1 MSKDN
6 NIVEQNLQDT
16 LKNFYINYAYET
28 IEERAIPNIND
39 GLKPVHLRILYSMN
53 QLGLSANAKTLK
65 CARVVGDV
73 LGKYHAHGDSSVYGA
88 LITQSQDWVMRYPPI
103 YVHGNNGGLDGDP
116 AAAMRYTETRLTR
129 YGEAMLN
136 DLNKNVVDFQPNFDD
151 TLTEPIVLGTLLPNL
166 LANGTPAGIACGF
179 ATSIPPHNLNELYDA
194 IIFMIQKA
202 LKDEEYTAADLL
214 QFIKAP
220 DFPTGG
226 IITSIKDMPKAMSTG
241 KGKVTVRCKYEIKE
255 DKKNTYIEIT
265 ELPYLVNKLKLV
277 ESIEKIIA
285 DKKIEGLKEI
295 TDSSKGDDVLIR
307 IDLKKN
313 ANADLIMK
321 QLLAKTDLRVNV
333 SYNIVAVN
341 NDRDILTDI
350 GILDCLEQFIIHS
363 MAVVR
368 RRSQYD
374 LSKLNH
380 NILILEGVQKAIE
393 NIDRVIEI
401 VRTED
406 DPVLTLQDEFEIE
419 EEQAKYI
426 YDMKIS
432 RLSKVSEEKVETDL
446 SDMYDQLPHL
456 VGLVEDDEELLKQL
470 IDEFTIMKDKY
481 GDDRRTVIELED
493 EIELVDLVKDEELI
507 VTITS
512 DQNIKAVSTKEYN
525 KQNRAGKG
533 SQGAATKEDE
543 IVTDLFSVNSKDDL
557 LFITNT
563 GRCHTIKAYKIPKV
577 SRNARGKNL
586 ANFVSMEEG
595 EHPIKTLATNLNDK
609 ERYLVL
615 VTRKGQI
622 KRLALAQLSNRFNVT
637 KVMGLVDDDEIVD
650 ALLATDDEEVMVITA
665 NSMSARFNSN
675 TVRPS
680 GRAARGVK
688 GINLSVDDAVIGI
701 VSMHSE
707 KEVVTVTKYGIAK
720 ATKEEEFASKSRG
733 CKGIYCH
740 KISDK
745 TGPVVSAFILDN
757 ANILVATA
765 NGKTIRIDSEN
776 IAHSG
781 RHTTGTK
788 LINLDKDD
796 FVVAVTCLPE
806 EQVEEIE
813 NE

>member
-1 MSKDN
+1 MAE
-6 NIVEQNLQDT
+6 NIIEKSVGDALAPRY
-16 LKNFYINYAYET
+16 KAYALSV
-28 IEERAIPNIND
+28 IGDRAIPDVNT
-39 GLKPVHLRILYSMN
+39 GLKPSGRKIVWDMYTHGMRN
-53 QLGLSANAKTLK
+53 TDPEKK
-65 CARVVGDV
+65 CAKVVGSV
-73 LGKYHAHGDSSVYGA
+73 LGTTYPHGDISLYDA
-88 LITQSQDWVMRYPPI
+88 LTRLGQDWVMRYPLI
-103 YVHGNNGGLDGDP
+103 DTSTSFGNRDGFK
-116 AAAMRYTETRLTR
+116 AAAYRYTTCHLSR
-129 YGEAMLN
+129 YGDAVCKDIEK
-136 DLNKNVVDFQPNFDD
+136 DTVDYMDNFDS
-151 TLTEPIVLGTLLPNL
+151 TLKEPVTLPSLLPNF
-166 LANGTPAGIACGF
+166 LANGTNGIAVSMS
-179 ATSIPPHNLNELYDA
+179 TYVPPHNLTEIYDA
-194 IIFMIQKA
+194 IIFMINKA
-202 LKDEEYTAADLL
+202 LKDEEYEASDIAK
-214 QFIKAP
+214 IMKGP
-220 DFPTGG
+220 DFPDGG
-226 IITSIKDMPKAMSTG
+226 IITSNKDWLKAIEEG
-241 KGKVTVRCKYEIKE
+241 RGKVILRCKYEIEE
-255 DKKNTYIEIT
+255 DKKHNKIIRIT
-265 ELPYLVNKLKLV
+265 ELPYQVNKLKLV
-277 ESIEKIIA
+277 NKI
-285 DKKIEGLKEI
+285 
-295 TDSSKGDDVLIR
+295 DDLR
-307 IDLKKN
+307 IDNKVEGIREVIDVTKRTENCNIEIKLKKN
-313 ANADLIMK
+313 ANPDLVIK
-321 QLLAKTDLRVNV
+321 HLLSKTDMQIAINYNV
-333 SYNIVAVN
+333 KALLNG
-341 NDRDILTDI
+341 TPHEF
-350 GILDCLEQFIIHS
+350 GILDCLEQFILHS
-363 MAVVR
+363 MEVVR

-406 DPVLTLQDEFEIE
+406 DPVLTLQDELELE
-419 EEQAKYI
+419 EEQAKYV

-512 DQNIKAVSTKEYN
+512 DQNIKAVATKEYN

-688 GINLSVDDAVIGI
+688 GINLGVDDAVIGI
-701 VSMHSE
+701 VVMKPNE
-707 KEVVTVTKYGIAK
+707 EVVTVTKYGIAK

-796 FVVAVTCLPE
+796 YVVAVTCLPE
-806 EQVEEIE
+806 EKIEEVEE
-813 NE
+813 

>member
-707 KEVVTVTKYGIAK
+707 KEIVTVTKYGIAK

>member
-6 NIVEQNLQDT
+6 SIIEQSLQDT
-16 LKNFYINYAYET
+16 LKGFYINYAYET

-39 GLKPVHLRILYSMN
+39 GLKPVHLRILYSMS
-53 QLGLSANAKTLK
+53 QLGLGSNAKTLK
-65 CARVVGDV
+65 SARVVGDV

-88 LITQSQDWVMRYPPI
+88 LITQSQDWVMRYPTI

-136 DLNKNVVDFQPNFDD
+136 DLNKNIVDFQPNFDD
-151 TLTEPIVLGTLLPNL
+151 TLTEPIVLGTLLPNC

-194 IIFMIQKA
+194 IIFMIKRA
-202 LKDEEYTAADLL
+202 LEGEDYTANDLL
-214 QFIKAP
+214 QFISAP

-226 IITSIKDMPKAMSTG
+226 VITSVKDMLKAMTTG
-241 KGKVTVRCKYEIKE
+241 KGKITVRCKYEIKE

-285 DKKIEGLKEI
+285 DKKIDGLKDI

-307 IDLKKN
+307 INLKKG
-313 ANADLIMK
+313 ANADLIIK

-333 SYNIVAVN
+333 NYNIVTVN

-363 MAVVR
+363 MGIIR

-374 LSKLNH
+374 LNKLNH

-406 DPVLTLQDEFEIE
+406 EPVETLVEEFDLEM
-419 EEQAKYI
+419 EQAKYI

-432 RLSKVSEEKVETDL
+432 RLSKVSVEKVETDL
-446 SDMYDQLPHL
+446 SDMYDQLPKL
-456 VGLVEDDEELLKQL
+456 IKLTNDDEAILNKL
-470 IDEFTIMKDKY
+470 IEEFTIMKDKY
-481 GDDRRTVIELED
+481 GDERRTAIELED
-493 EIELVDLVKDEELI
+493 EIELIDLVKDEELV

-512 DQNIKAVSTKEYN
+512 DQNIKSVSSSEYN
-525 KQNRAGKG
+525 KQKRAGKG
-533 SQGAATKEDE
+533 SKGADTKDDE
-543 IVTDLFSVNSKDDL
+543 IVVDLFSINSKDDL

-577 SRNARGKNL
+577 NRSARGKNL

-595 EHPIKTLATNLNDK
+595 EYPIKTLATNLSDK
-609 ERYLVL
+609 DRYLVL
-615 VTRKGQI
+615 VSRKGQV
-622 KRLALAQLSNRFNVT
+622 KRLALAQLSTKFNVT
-637 KVMGLVDDDEIVD
+637 KVMGLVDDDEVVG
-650 ALLATDDEEVMVITA
+650 ALLAEEDEEVMILTA
-665 NSMSARFNSN
+665 NSLSVRFNSN

-680 GRAARGVK
+680 GRSARGVK
-688 GINLSVDDAVIGI
+688 GINLGESDEVVDILSIKPDT
-701 VSMHSE
+701 
-707 KEVVTVTKYGIAK
+707 EVVTVTKFGIAK
-720 ATKEEEFASKSRG
+720 ATKEAEFVSKSRG
-733 CKGIYCH
+733 CKGIFCH

-765 NGKTIRIDSEN
+765 NGKTIRIDANN

-796 FVVAVTCLPE
+796 YVVAVTCLPE
-806 EQVEEIE
+806 EQVVEEE
-813 NE
+813 E

>member
-1 MSKDN
+1 MAE
-6 NIVEQNLQDT
+6 NIIEKSVGDALAPRY
-16 LKNFYINYAYET
+16 KAYALSV
-28 IEERAIPNIND
+28 IGDRAIPDVNT
-39 GLKPVHLRILYSMN
+39 GLKPSGRKIVWDMYTHGMRN
-53 QLGLSANAKTLK
+53 TDPEKK
-65 CARVVGDV
+65 CAKVVGSV
-73 LGKYHAHGDSSVYGA
+73 LGTTYPHGDISLYDA
-88 LITQSQDWVMRYPPI
+88 LTRLGQDWVMRYPLI
-103 YVHGNNGGLDGDP
+103 DTSTSFGNRDGFK
-116 AAAMRYTETRLTR
+116 AAAYRYTTCHLSR
-129 YGEAMLN
+129 YGDAVCKDIEK
-136 DLNKNVVDFQPNFDD
+136 DTVDYMDNFDG
-151 TLTEPIVLGTLLPNL
+151 TLKEPVTLPSLLPNF
-166 LANGTPAGIACGF
+166 LANGTNGIAVSMS
-179 ATSIPPHNLNELYDA
+179 TYVPPHNLTEIYDA
-194 IIFMIQKA
+194 IIFMINKA
-202 LKDEEYTAADLL
+202 LKDEEYEASDIAK
-214 QFIKAP
+214 IMKGP
-220 DFPTGG
+220 DFPDGG
-226 IITSIKDMPKAMSTG
+226 IITSNKDWLKAIEEG
-241 KGKVTVRCKYEIKE
+241 RGKVILRCKYEIEE
-255 DKKNTYIEIT
+255 DKKHNKIIRIT
-265 ELPYLVNKLKLV
+265 ELPYQVNKLKLV
-277 ESIEKIIA
+277 NKI
-285 DKKIEGLKEI
+285 
-295 TDSSKGDDVLIR
+295 DDLR
-307 IDLKKN
+307 IDNKVEGIREVIDVTKRTENCNIEIKLKKN
-313 ANADLIMK
+313 ANPDLVIK
-321 QLLAKTDLRVNV
+321 HLLSKTDMQIAINYNV
-333 SYNIVAVN
+333 KALLNG
-341 NDRDILTDI
+341 TPHEF

-406 DPVLTLQDEFEIE
+406 NPVLTLQDELELE
-419 EEQAKYI
+419 EEQAKYV

-701 VSMHSE
+701 VSIHSE
-707 KEVVTVTKYGIAK
+707 KEIVTVTKYGIAK

>member
-6 NIVEQNLQDT
+6 NIIERNVQDV
-16 LKNFYINYAYET
+16 LKEFYTNYAYET

-39 GLKPVHLRILYSMN
+39 GLKPVHLRILYSMQ
-53 QLGLSANAKTLK
+53 QLGLGSNAKTLK

-136 DLNKNVVDFQPNFDD
+136 DLNKNIVDFQPNFDD
-151 TLTEPIVLGTLLPNL
+151 TLTEPIVLGTLLPNC
-166 LANGTPAGIACGF
+166 LANGTPVGIACGF
-179 ATSIPPHNLNELYDA
+179 ASSIPPHNLNELYDA
-194 IIFMIQKA
+194 IIFMIKKA
-202 LKDEEYTAADLL
+202 LADEDYTDKDLL

-226 IITSIKDMPKAMSTG
+226 VITSVKDMTKAMTTG
-241 KGKVTVRCKYEIKE
+241 KGKITVRCKYEIKE
-255 DKKNTYIEIT
+255 DKKNVYIEIT

-295 TDSSKGDDVLIR
+295 TDSSKGDDILIR
-307 IDLKKN
+307 IDLKKS
-313 ANADLIMK
+313 ANADLIIK
-321 QLLAKTDLRVNV
+321 QLLAKTELRVNIN
-333 SYNIVAVN
+333 YNIVTVN
-341 NDRDILTDI
+341 NDRDILTDK

-363 MAVVR
+363 MEIVR

-374 LSKLNH
+374 LTKLNH

-393 NIDRVIEI
+393 NIDKVIHIIRE
-401 VRTED
+401 ED
-406 DPVLTLQDEFEIE
+406 NPIQSLQDELDLE
-419 EEQAKYI
+419 EEQAKYV

-446 SDMYDQLPHL
+446 SNMYEQLPHL
-456 VGLVEDDEELLKQL
+456 INLTKDDEVILKQL
-470 IDEFTIMKDKY
+470 IEEFTEMKNKY
-481 GDDRRTVIELED
+481 GDERRTAIELED
-493 EIELVDLVKDEELI
+493 EIELVDLIKDEELI
-507 VTITS
+507 VTVTS
-512 DQNIKAVSTKEYN
+512 DQNIKSVATNEYN
-525 KQNRAGKG
+525 KQRRAGKG
-533 SQGAATKEDE
+533 SKGADTKDDE
-543 IVTDLFSVNSKDDL
+543 LVVDLFTVNSKDDL

-563 GRCHTIKAYKIPKV
+563 GRCHTVKAYKIPKV
-577 SRNARGKNL
+577 NKSSRGKNL

-615 VTRKGQI
+615 VSKKGQV

-637 KVMGLVDDDEIVD
+637 KVMGLADDDEVVG
-650 ALLATDDEEVMVITA
+650 ALLAKDDEEVMILTA
-665 NSMSARFNSN
+665 NSLSTRFNSN

-680 GRAARGVK
+680 GRSARGVK
-688 GINLSVDDAVIGI
+688 GIKLSEGDEVIGI
-701 VSMHSE
+701 LSMHSNT
-707 KEVVTVTKYGIAK
+707 EVVTVTKYGIAK

-733 CKGIYCH
+733 CKGIFCH
-740 KISDK
+740 KVSDK

-757 ANILVATA
+757 ANILIATA
-765 NGKTIRIDSEN
+765 NGKTIRIDANN
-776 IAHSG
+776 IAHSS

-796 FVVAVTCLPE
+796 YVVAVTCLPE
-806 EQVEEIE
+806 EQIEEIE
-813 NE
+813 E

>member
-6 NIVEQNLQDT
+6 SIIEQSLQDT
-16 LKNFYINYAYET
+16 LKGFYINYAYET

-39 GLKPVHLRILYSMN
+39 GLKPVHLRILYSMS
-53 QLGLSANAKTLK
+53 QLGLGSNAKTLK
-65 CARVVGDV
+65 SARVVGDV

-88 LITQSQDWVMRYPPI
+88 LITQSQDWVMRYPTI

-116 AAAMRYTETRLTR
+116 AAAMRYTETKLTR

-136 DLNKNVVDFQPNFDD
+136 DLNKDIVDFQPNFDD
-151 TLTEPIVLGTLLPNL
+151 TLTEPIVLGTLLPNC

-194 IIFMIQKA
+194 IIFMIKRA
-202 LKDEEYTAADLL
+202 LEGEDYTANDLL
-214 QFIKAP
+214 QFISAP

-226 IITSIKDMPKAMSTG
+226 VITSVKDMPKAMTTG
-241 KGKVTVRCKYEIKE
+241 KGKITVRCKYEIKE

-285 DKKIEGLKEI
+285 DKKIDGLKDI

-307 IDLKKN
+307 INLKKG
-313 ANADLIMK
+313 ANSDLVVK

-333 SYNIVAVN
+333 NYNIVTVN

-363 MAVVR
+363 MGIIR

-374 LSKLNH
+374 LNKLNH

-406 DPVLTLQDEFEIE
+406 EPVETLAEEFELE
-419 EEQAKYI
+419 VEQAKYI

-432 RLSKVSEEKVETDL
+432 RLSKVSVEKVETDL
-446 SDMYDQLPHL
+446 SDMYDQLPKL
-456 VGLVEDDEELLKQL
+456 IKLTNNDEAILNKL
-470 IDEFTIMKDKY
+470 IEEFTIMKDKY
-481 GDDRRTVIELED
+481 GDERRTAIELED
-493 EIELVDLVKDEELI
+493 EIELIDLVKDEELV

-512 DQNIKAVSTKEYN
+512 DQNIKSVSSSEYN
-525 KQNRAGKG
+525 KQKRAGKG
-533 SQGAATKEDE
+533 SKGADTKDDE
-543 IVTDLFSVNSKDDL
+543 IVVDLFSINSKDDL

-577 SRNARGKNL
+577 NRSARGKNL

-595 EHPIKTLATNLNDK
+595 EYPIKTLATNLSDK
-609 ERYLVL
+609 DRYLVL
-615 VTRKGQI
+615 VSRKGQV
-622 KRLALAQLSNRFNVT
+622 KRLALAQLSTKFNVT
-637 KVMGLVDDDEIVD
+637 KVMGLIDDDEVVG
-650 ALLATDDEEVMVITA
+650 ALLAEEDEEVMILTA
-665 NSMSARFNSN
+665 NSLSVRFNSN

-680 GRAARGVK
+680 GRSARGVK
-688 GINLSVDDAVIGI
+688 GINLGESDEVVDILSIKQDT
-701 VSMHSE
+701 
-707 KEVVTVTKYGIAK
+707 EVVTVTKFGIAK
-720 ATKEEEFASKSRG
+720 ATKETEFVSKSRG
-733 CKGIYCH
+733 CKGIFCH

-765 NGKTIRIDSEN
+765 NGKTIRIDANN

-796 FVVAVTCLPE
+796 YVVAVTCLPE
-806 EQVEEIE
+806 EQVVEEE
-813 NE
+813 E

>member
-1 MSKDN
+1 MAE
-6 NIVEQNLQDT
+6 NIIEKSVGNALAPRY
-16 LKNFYINYAYET
+16 KAYALSV
-28 IEERAIPNIND
+28 IGDRAIPDVNT
-39 GLKPVHLRILYSMN
+39 GLKPSGRKIVWDMYTHGMRN
-53 QLGLSANAKTLK
+53 TDPEKK
-65 CARVVGDV
+65 CAKVVGSV
-73 LGKYHAHGDSSVYGA
+73 LGTTYPHGDISLYDA
-88 LITQSQDWVMRYPPI
+88 LTRLGQDWVMRYPLI
-103 YVHGNNGGLDGDP
+103 DTSTSFGNRDGFK
-116 AAAMRYTETRLTR
+116 AAAYRYTTCHLSR
-129 YGEAMLN
+129 YGDAVCKDIEK
-136 DLNKNVVDFQPNFDD
+136 DTVDYMDNFDG
-151 TLTEPIVLGTLLPNL
+151 TLKEPVTLPSLLPNF
-166 LANGTPAGIACGF
+166 LANGTNGIAVSMS
-179 ATSIPPHNLNELYDA
+179 TYVPPHNLTEIYDA
-194 IIFMIQKA
+194 IIFMINKA
-202 LKDEEYTAADLL
+202 LKDEEYEASDIAK
-214 QFIKAP
+214 IMKGP
-220 DFPTGG
+220 DFPDGG
-226 IITSIKDMPKAMSTG
+226 IITSNKDWLKAIEEG
-241 KGKVTVRCKYEIKE
+241 RGKVILRCKYEIEE
-255 DKKNTYIEIT
+255 DKKHNKIIRIT
-265 ELPYLVNKLKLV
+265 ELPYQVNKLKLV
-277 ESIEKIIA
+277 NKI
-285 DKKIEGLKEI
+285 
-295 TDSSKGDDVLIR
+295 DDLR
-307 IDLKKN
+307 IDNKVEGIREVIDVTKRTENCNIEIKLKKN
-313 ANADLIMK
+313 ANPDLVIK
-321 QLLAKTDLRVNV
+321 HLLSKTDMQIAINYNV
-333 SYNIVAVN
+333 KALLNG
-341 NDRDILTDI
+341 TPHEF

-363 MAVVR
+363 MEVVR

-406 DPVLTLQDEFEIE
+406 DPVLTLQNELELE
-419 EEQAKYI
+419 EEQAKYV

-507 VTITS
+507 VTVTS
-512 DQNIKAVSTKEYN
+512 DQNIKAVATKEYN

-688 GINLSVDDAVIGI
+688 GINLGVDDAVIGI
-701 VSMHSE
+701 VVMKPNE
-707 KEVVTVTKYGIAK
+707 EIVTVTKYGIAK

-796 FVVAVTCLPE
+796 YVVAVTCLPE
-806 EQVEEIE
+806 EKIEEVEE
-813 NE
+813 

>member
-6 NIVEQNLQDT
+6 NIIEQSLQDT
-16 LKNFYINYAYET
+16 LKDFYINYAYET

-53 QLGLSANAKTLK
+53 QLGLGANAKTLK

-73 LGKYHAHGDSSVYGA
+73 LGKYHAHSDSSVYGA

-116 AAAMRYTETRLTR
+116 AADMRYTETRLTR

-136 DLNKNVVDFQPNFDD
+136 DLNKNIVDFQPNFDD
-151 TLTEPIVLGTLLPNL
+151 TLTEPVVLGTLLPNL

-179 ATSIPPHNLNELYDA
+179 ATTVPPHNLNELYDA

-241 KGKVTVRCKYEIKE
+241 KGKITVRCKYEIKE

-363 MAVVR
+363 MTVVR

-406 DPVLTLQDEFEIE
+406 DPVLTLQNELELE
-419 EEQAKYI
+419 EEQAKYV

-650 ALLATDDEEVMVITA
+650 ALLATDDEEVMIITA

-707 KEVVTVTKYGIAK
+707 KEIVTVTKYGIAK

-806 EQVEEIE
+806 EKMEEVEE
-813 NE
+813 

>member
-53 QLGLSANAKTLK
+53 QLGLGANAKTLK

-73 LGKYHAHGDSSVYGA
+73 LGKYHAHSDSSVYGA

-136 DLNKNVVDFQPNFDD
+136 DLNKNIVDFQPNFDD
-151 TLTEPIVLGTLLPNL
+151 TLTEPVVLGTLLPNL

-179 ATSIPPHNLNELYDA
+179 ATTVPPHNLNELYDA

-241 KGKVTVRCKYEIKE
+241 KGKITVRCKYEIKE

-363 MAVVR
+363 MTVVR

-406 DPVLTLQDEFEIE
+406 DPVLTLQNELELE
-419 EEQAKYI
+419 EEQAKYV

-707 KEVVTVTKYGIAK
+707 KEIVTVTKYGIAK

>member
-6 NIVEQNLQDT
+6 NIIEQNLEDT
-16 LKNFYINYAYET
+16 LKEFYTNYAYET
-28 IEERAIPNIND
+28 IQERAIPNIND
-39 GLKPVHLRILYSMN
+39 GLKPVHLRILYSMQ
-53 QLGLSANAKTLK
+53 QLGLGSNAKTLK

-88 LITQSQDWVMRYPPI
+88 LITQSQDWVMRYPSI

-136 DLNKNVVDFQPNFDD
+136 DLNKNIVDFKPNFDD
-151 TLTEPIVLGTLLPNL
+151 TLMEPVVLGTLLPNC

-194 IIFMIQKA
+194 IIFMINKA
-202 LKDEEYTAADLL
+202 LEDEEYTAADLL

-226 IITSIKDMPKAMSTG
+226 VITSVKDMTKAMTTG
-241 KGKVTVRCKYEIKE
+241 KGKIPVRCKYELKE
-255 DKKNTYIEIT
+255 DKKNVYIEIT

-277 ESIEKIIA
+277 ESIEKIIT

-295 TDSSKGDDVLIR
+295 TDSSRGDDVLIR
-307 IDLKKN
+307 IDLKKG
-313 ANADLIMK
+313 ANADLVIK
-321 QLLAKTDLRVNV
+321 QLLAKTDLRVNI
-333 SYNIVAVN
+333 SYNIVTVN
-341 NDRDILTDI
+341 NDKDILTDI

-363 MAVVR
+363 MEIVR

-374 LSKLNH
+374 LTKLNH

-393 NIDRVIEI
+393 NIDKVIHIIRE
-401 VRTED
+401 ED
-406 DPVLTLQDEFEIE
+406 NPIQSLQNELDLE

-426 YDMKIS
+426 YDMRIS

-446 SDMYDQLPHL
+446 SSMYEQLPHL
-456 VGLVEDDEELLKQL
+456 ISLTEDDEAILKQL
-470 IDEFTIMKDKY
+470 IEEFTEMKDKY
-481 GDDRRTVIELED
+481 GDKRRTTIELED
-493 EIELVDLVKDEELI
+493 EIELVDLIKDEELI

-512 DQNIKAVSTKEYN
+512 DQNIKSVATNEYN
-525 KQNRAGKG
+525 KQKRAGKG
-533 SQGAATKEDE
+533 SKGADTKDDE
-543 IVTDLFSVNSKDDL
+543 LVVDLFTVNSKDDL

-563 GRCHTIKAYKIPKV
+563 GRCHTVKAYKIPKV
-577 SRNARGKNL
+577 NKSSRGKNL
-586 ANFVSMEEG
+586 ANFISMEEG

-609 ERYLVL
+609 ERYLIL
-615 VTRKGQI
+615 VSKKGQV

-637 KVMGLVDDDEIVD
+637 KVMGLVDDDEVIG
-650 ALLATDDEEVMVITA
+650 ALLAKDDEEVMILTA
-665 NSMSARFNSN
+665 NSLSTRFNSN

-680 GRAARGVK
+680 GRSARGVK
-688 GINLSVDDAVIGI
+688 GIKLSESDEVIGI
-701 VSMHSE
+701 LSMHSNI
-707 KEVVTVTKYGIAK
+707 EVVTVTKYGIAK

-733 CKGIYCH
+733 CKGIFCH
-740 KISDK
+740 KVSDK

-765 NGKTIRIDSEN
+765 NGKTIRIDANN

-796 FVVAVTCLPE
+796 YVVAVTCLPE
-806 EQVEEIE
+806 EQIEEVEE
-813 NE
+813 

>member
-1 MSKDN
+1 MSKN
-6 NIVEQNLQDT
+6 NSVIEQSLQDT
-16 LKNFYINYAYET
+16 LKGFYINYAYET

-39 GLKPVHLRILYSMN
+39 GLKPVHLRILYSMS
-53 QLGLSANAKTLK
+53 QLGLGSNAKTLK
-65 CARVVGDV
+65 SARVVGDV

-88 LITQSQDWVMRYPPI
+88 LITQSQDWVMRYPTI

-136 DLNKNVVDFQPNFDD
+136 DLNKDIVDFQPNFDD
-151 TLTEPIVLGTLLPNL
+151 TLTEPIVLGTLLPNC

-194 IIFMIQKA
+194 IIFMIKRA
-202 LKDEEYTAADLL
+202 LEGEDYTANDLL
-214 QFIKAP
+214 QFISAP

-226 IITSIKDMPKAMSTG
+226 VITSVKDMLKAMTTG
-241 KGKVTVRCKYEIKE
+241 KGKITVRCKYEIKE

-285 DKKIEGLKEI
+285 DKKIDGLKDI

-307 IDLKKN
+307 INLKKG
-313 ANADLIMK
+313 ANSDLVVK

-333 SYNIVAVN
+333 NYNIVTVN

-363 MAVVR
+363 MGIIR

-374 LSKLNH
+374 LNKLNH

-406 DPVLTLQDEFEIE
+406 EPVETLVEEFDLEM
-419 EEQAKYI
+419 EQAKYI

-432 RLSKVSEEKVETDL
+432 RLSKVSVEKVETDL
-446 SDMYDQLPHL
+446 SDMYDQLPKL
-456 VGLVEDDEELLKQL
+456 VKLTNDDEAILNKL
-470 IDEFTIMKDKY
+470 IEEFTIMKDKY
-481 GDDRRTVIELED
+481 GDERRTAIELED
-493 EIELVDLVKDEELI
+493 EIELIDLVKDEELV

-512 DQNIKAVSTKEYN
+512 DQNIKSVSSSEYN
-525 KQNRAGKG
+525 KQKRAGKG
-533 SQGAATKEDE
+533 SKGADTKDDE
-543 IVTDLFSVNSKDDL
+543 IVVDLFSINSKDDL

-577 SRNARGKNL
+577 NRSARGKNL

-595 EHPIKTLATNLNDK
+595 EYPIKTLATNLNDK
-609 ERYLVL
+609 DRYLVL
-615 VTRKGQI
+615 VSRKGQV
-622 KRLALAQLSNRFNVT
+622 KRLALAQLSTKFNVT
-637 KVMGLVDDDEIVD
+637 KVMGLIDDDEVVG
-650 ALLATDDEEVMVITA
+650 ALLAEEDEEVMILTA
-665 NSMSARFNSN
+665 NSLSVRFNSN
-675 TVRPS
+675 TIRPS
-680 GRAARGVK
+680 GRSARGVK
-688 GINLSVDDAVIGI
+688 GINLGESDEVVDILSIKPDI
-701 VSMHSE
+701 
-707 KEVVTVTKYGIAK
+707 EVVTVTKFGIAK
-720 ATKEEEFASKSRG
+720 ATKEAEFVSKSRG
-733 CKGIYCH
+733 CKGIFCH

-745 TGPVVSAFILDN
+745 TGPVMSAFILDN

-765 NGKTIRIDSEN
+765 NGKTIRIDANN

-781 RHTTGTK
+781 RYTTGTK

-796 FVVAVTCLPE
+796 YVVAVTCLPE
-806 EQVEEIE
+806 EQVVEEE
-813 NE
+813 E

>member
-6 NIVEQNLQDT
+6 NIIEQSLQDT

-53 QLGLSANAKTLK
+53 QLGLGANAKTLK

-88 LITQSQDWVMRYPPI
+88 LITQSQDWVMRYPTI
-103 YVHGNNGGLDGDP
+103 YVHGNNGSRDNDP

-151 TLTEPIVLGTLLPNL
+151 TLTEPVVLGTLLPNL

-179 ATSIPPHNLNELYDA
+179 ATTVPPHNLNELYDA

-241 KGKVTVRCKYEIKE
+241 KGKITVRCKYEIKE

-406 DPVLTLQDEFEIE
+406 NPVLTLQDELELE
-419 EEQAKYI
+419 EEQAKYV

-688 GINLSVDDAVIGI
+688 GISLGVDDAVIGI
-701 VSMHSE
+701 VVMKPNE
-707 KEVVTVTKYGIAK
+707 EVVTVTKYGIAK

>member
-6 NIVEQNLQDT
+6 NIIEQSLQDT
-16 LKNFYINYAYET
+16 LKDFYINYAYET

-53 QLGLSANAKTLK
+53 QLGLGANAKTLK

-88 LITQSQDWVMRYPPI
+88 LITQSQDWVMRYTTI
-103 YVHGNNGGLDGDP
+103 YVHGNNGSRDNDP

-136 DLNKNVVDFQPNFDD
+136 DLNKNIVDFQPNFDD
-151 TLTEPIVLGTLLPNL
+151 TLTEPVVLGTLLPNL

-179 ATSIPPHNLNELYDA
+179 ATTVPPHNLNELYDA

-406 DPVLTLQDEFEIE
+406 NPVLTLQDELELE
-419 EEQAKYI
+419 EEQAKYV

-512 DQNIKAVSTKEYN
+512 DQNIKAVATKEYN

-707 KEVVTVTKYGIAK
+707 KEIVTVTKYGIAK

-765 NGKTIRIDSEN
+765 NGKTITIDSEN

>member
-1 MSKDN
+1 MAE
-6 NIVEQNLQDT
+6 NIIEKSVGDALAPRY
-16 LKNFYINYAYET
+16 KAYALSV
-28 IEERAIPNIND
+28 IGDRAIPDVNT
-39 GLKPVHLRILYSMN
+39 GLKPSGRKIVWDMYTHGMRN
-53 QLGLSANAKTLK
+53 TDPEKK
-65 CARVVGDV
+65 CAKVVGSV
-73 LGKYHAHGDSSVYGA
+73 LGTTYPHGDISLYDA
-88 LITQSQDWVMRYPPI
+88 LTRLGQDWVMRYPLI
-103 YVHGNNGGLDGDP
+103 DTSTSFGNRDGFK
-116 AAAMRYTETRLTR
+116 AAAYRYTTCHLSR
-129 YGEAMLN
+129 YGDAVCKDIEK
-136 DLNKNVVDFQPNFDD
+136 DTVDYMDNFDG
-151 TLTEPIVLGTLLPNL
+151 TLKEPVTLPSLLPNF
-166 LANGTPAGIACGF
+166 LANGTNGIAVSMS
-179 ATSIPPHNLNELYDA
+179 TYVPPHNLTEIYDA
-194 IIFMIQKA
+194 IIFMINKA
-202 LKDEEYTAADLL
+202 LKDEEYEASDIAK
-214 QFIKAP
+214 IMKGP
-220 DFPTGG
+220 DFPDGG
-226 IITSIKDMPKAMSTG
+226 IITSNKDWLKAIEEG
-241 KGKVTVRCKYEIKE
+241 RGKVILRCKYEIEE
-255 DKKNTYIEIT
+255 DKKHNKIIRIT
-265 ELPYLVNKLKLV
+265 ELPYQVNKLKLV
-277 ESIEKIIA
+277 NKI
-285 DKKIEGLKEI
+285 
-295 TDSSKGDDVLIR
+295 DDLR
-307 IDLKKN
+307 IDNKVEGIREVIDVTKRTENCNIEIKLKKN
-313 ANADLIMK
+313 ANPDLVIK
-321 QLLAKTDLRVNV
+321 HLLSKTDMQIAINYNV
-333 SYNIVAVN
+333 KALLNG
-341 NDRDILTDI
+341 TPHEF

-363 MAVVR
+363 MEVVR

-406 DPVLTLQDEFEIE
+406 DPVLTLQDELELE
-419 EEQAKYI
+419 EEQAKYV

-512 DQNIKAVSTKEYN
+512 DQNIKAVATKEYN

-688 GINLSVDDAVIGI
+688 GINLGVDDAVIGI
-701 VSMHSE
+701 VVMKSNE
-707 KEVVTVTKYGIAK
+707 EIVTVTKYGIAK

-796 FVVAVTCLPE
+796 YVVAVTCLPE
-806 EQVEEIE
+806 EKIEEVEE
-813 NE
+813 

>member
-1 MSKDN
+1 MSKN
-6 NIVEQNLQDT
+6 NGVIEQNLQDT
-16 LKNFYINYAYET
+16 LKGFYINYAYET

-39 GLKPVHLRILYSMN
+39 GLKPVHLRILYSMS
-53 QLGLSANAKTLK
+53 QLGLGSNAKTLK
-65 CARVVGDV
+65 SARVVGDV

-88 LITQSQDWVMRYPPI
+88 LITQSQDWVMRYPTI

-136 DLNKNVVDFQPNFDD
+136 DLNKDIVDFQPNFDD
-151 TLTEPIVLGTLLPNL
+151 TLTEPIVLGTLLPNC

-194 IIFMIQKA
+194 IIFMIKRA
-202 LKDEEYTAADLL
+202 LEGEDYTANDLL
-214 QFIKAP
+214 QFISAP

-226 IITSIKDMPKAMSTG
+226 VITSVKDMLKAMTTG
-241 KGKVTVRCKYEIKE
+241 KGKITVRCKYEIKE

-285 DKKIEGLKEI
+285 DRKIDGLKDI

-307 IDLKKN
+307 INLKKG
-313 ANADLIMK
+313 ANSDLVVK

-333 SYNIVAVN
+333 NYNIVTVN

-363 MAVVR
+363 MGIIR

-374 LSKLNH
+374 LNKLNH

-406 DPVLTLQDEFEIE
+406 EPVETLVEEFDLEM
-419 EEQAKYI
+419 EQAKYI

-446 SDMYDQLPHL
+446 SDMYDQLPKL
-456 VGLVEDDEELLKQL
+456 IKLTNDDEAILNKL
-470 IDEFTIMKDKY
+470 IEEFTIMKDKY
-481 GDDRRTVIELED
+481 GDERRTAIELED
-493 EIELVDLVKDEELI
+493 EIELIDLVKDEELV

-512 DQNIKAVSTKEYN
+512 DQNIKSVSSSEYN
-525 KQNRAGKG
+525 KQKRAGKG
-533 SQGAATKEDE
+533 SKGADTKDDE
-543 IVTDLFSVNSKDDL
+543 IVVDLFSINSKDDL

-577 SRNARGKNL
+577 NRSARGKNL

-595 EHPIKTLATNLNDK
+595 EYPIKTLATNLSDK
-609 ERYLVL
+609 DRYLVL
-615 VTRKGQI
+615 VSRKGQV
-622 KRLALAQLSNRFNVT
+622 KRLALAQLSTKFNVT
-637 KVMGLVDDDEIVD
+637 KVMGLVDDDEVVG
-650 ALLATDDEEVMVITA
+650 ALLAEEDEEVMILTA
-665 NSMSARFNSN
+665 NSLSVRFNSN

-680 GRAARGVK
+680 GRSARGVK
-688 GINLSVDDAVIGI
+688 GINLGESDEVVDILSIKPDT
-701 VSMHSE
+701 
-707 KEVVTVTKYGIAK
+707 EVVTVTKFGIAK
-720 ATKEEEFASKSRG
+720 ATKEAEFVSKSRG
-733 CKGIYCH
+733 CKGIFCH

-796 FVVAVTCLPE
+796 YVVAVTCLPE
-806 EQVEEIE
+806 EQVVEEE
-813 NE
+813 E

>member
-1 MSKDN
+1 MAE
-6 NIVEQNLQDT
+6 NIIEKSVGDALAPRY
-16 LKNFYINYAYET
+16 KAYALSV
-28 IEERAIPNIND
+28 IGDRAIPDVNT
-39 GLKPVHLRILYSMN
+39 GLKPSGRKIVWDMYTHGMRN
-53 QLGLSANAKTLK
+53 TDPEKK
-65 CARVVGDV
+65 CAKVVGSV
-73 LGKYHAHGDSSVYGA
+73 LGTTYPHGDISLYDA
-88 LITQSQDWVMRYPPI
+88 LTRLGQDWVMRYPLI
-103 YVHGNNGGLDGDP
+103 DTSTSFGNRDGFK
-116 AAAMRYTETRLTR
+116 AAAYRYTTCHLSR
-129 YGEAMLN
+129 YGDAVCKDIEK
-136 DLNKNVVDFQPNFDD
+136 DTVDYMDNFDG
-151 TLTEPIVLGTLLPNL
+151 TLKEPVTLPSLLPNF
-166 LANGTPAGIACGF
+166 LANGTNGIAVSMS
-179 ATSIPPHNLNELYDA
+179 TYVPPHNLTEIYDA
-194 IIFMIQKA
+194 IIFMINKA
-202 LKDEEYTAADLL
+202 LKDEEYEASDIAK
-214 QFIKAP
+214 IMKGP
-220 DFPTGG
+220 DFPDGG
-226 IITSIKDMPKAMSTG
+226 IITSNKDWLKAIEEG
-241 KGKVTVRCKYEIKE
+241 RGKVILRCKYEIEE
-255 DKKNTYIEIT
+255 DKKHNKIIRIT
-265 ELPYLVNKLKLV
+265 ELPYQVNKLKLV
-277 ESIEKIIA
+277 NKI
-285 DKKIEGLKEI
+285 
-295 TDSSKGDDVLIR
+295 DDLR
-307 IDLKKN
+307 IDNKVEGIREVIDVTKRTENCNIEIKLKKN
-313 ANADLIMK
+313 ANPDLVIK
-321 QLLAKTDLRVNV
+321 HLLSKTDMQIAINYNV
-333 SYNIVAVN
+333 KALLNG
-341 NDRDILTDI
+341 TPHEF

-363 MAVVR
+363 MEVVR

-380 NILILEGVQKAIE
+380 NILILEGIQKAIE

-406 DPVLTLQDEFEIE
+406 DPVLTLQNELELE
-419 EEQAKYI
+419 EEQAKYV

-512 DQNIKAVSTKEYN
+512 DQNIKAVATKEYN

-586 ANFVSMEEG
+586 ANFVSMEEE

-688 GINLSVDDAVIGI
+688 GINLGVDDTVIGI
-701 VSMHSE
+701 VVMKPNE
-707 KEVVTVTKYGIAK
+707 EIVTVTKYGIAK

-796 FVVAVTCLPE
+796 YVVAVTCLPE
-806 EQVEEIE
+806 EKIEEVEE
-813 NE
+813 